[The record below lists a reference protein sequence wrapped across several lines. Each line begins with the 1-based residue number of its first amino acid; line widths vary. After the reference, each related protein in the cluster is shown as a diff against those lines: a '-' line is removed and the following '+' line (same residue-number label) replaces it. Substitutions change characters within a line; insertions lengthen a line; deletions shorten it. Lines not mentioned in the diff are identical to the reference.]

1 MKHQFKQVK
10 AEKKKKL
17 YLWELLRIKI
27 AKAWSEMVEQVK
39 GIEKSNISRFLKWK
53 MENANRENLN
63 TLQVLND
70 LLLSYL
76 SDLLLQHKY

>member
-1 MKHQFKQVK
+1 M
-10 AEKKKKL
+10 
-17 YLWELLRIKI
+17 
-27 AKAWSEMVEQVK
+27 K
-39 GIEKSNISRFLKWK
+39 GIEKSNISRFLKWE

-76 SDLLLQHKY
+76 SDLLLQHK